1 MTGKFSNQGTLVA
14 VSGTTLHTA
23 PDNNISEMQSMRFTN
38 TAAFVLTVQKYT
50 AATATTTTIYTV
62 SLDEGDI
69 FTDEYGYHLDE
80 NDYIKAIS
88 DVAGTTFI
96 VRGQDSPNI
105 NVVRCK

>member
-1 MTGKFSNQGTLVA
+1 MNFGNQGTLTA
-14 VSGTTLHTA
+14 VTGTIIHTA
-23 PDNNISEMQSMRFTN
+23 PDNNRSEVQSMRFTN

-50 AATATTTTIYTV
+50 ASTTTTTTIYTV

-96 VRGQDSPNI
+96 ARGEDLPNI

>member
-1 MTGKFSNQGTLVA
+1 MKFSNQGTLTA
-14 VSGTTLHTA
+14 VSGTVIHTA
-23 PDNNISEMQSMRFTN
+23 PDNNRSEMQSMRFTN
-38 TAAFVLTVQKYT
+38 KAAFVLTVQKYT
-50 AATATTTTIYTV
+50 AATAATTTIYTV

-96 VRGQDSPNI
+96 ARGEDLPNI

>member
-14 VSGTTLHTA
+14 VSGTIIHTA
-23 PDNNISEMQSMRFTN
+23 PDNNISEVQSMRFTN
-38 TAAFVLTVQKYT
+38 TAAFVLTIQKYV
-50 AATATTTTIYTV
+50 AATASTTTIYTV

-80 NDYIKAIS
+80 NDYIRAIS

>member
-1 MTGKFSNQGTLVA
+1 MNFSNQGTLTA
-14 VSGTTLHTA
+14 VTGTIIHTA
-23 PDNNISEMQSMRFTN
+23 PDNNRSEVQSMRFTN

-50 AATATTTTIYTV
+50 AVTAATTTIYTV

-69 FTDEYGYHLDE
+69 FTDEYVYHLDE
-80 NDYIKAIS
+80 NDYIRAIS

-96 VRGQDSPNI
+96 ARGEDLPNI